1 MFKKDMRMVV
11 IIKVNGN
18 KIKFKNFFIVPAEIN
33 SAYPIQ
39 KEGKFKYFGHCKT
52 ASLD

>member
-18 KIKFKNFFIVPAEIN
+18 KIKFKNFFIAPAEIN
-33 SAYPIQ
+33 SAYLIQ
-39 KEGKFKYFGHCKT
+39 KERQIQIFR
-52 ASLD
+52 SP